1 MFNEKKEKTPQT
13 TERNVIGKNTKIKGD
28 IISEGDFRIDG
39 IVEGTI
45 KTDGRVIVGKS
56 GDINGKIECANA
68 DFEGAFS
75 GELIVQN
82 LLTLKSTSKISGE
95 VTIGKLSVEPGADF
109 NATCSMRGS
118 VKELKNGKQKE
129 KTA

>member
-39 IVEGTI
+39 AIEGTI

-56 GDINGKIECANA
+56 GEINGKVECANA
-68 DFEGAFS
+68 DFEGVFS

-82 LLTLKSTSKISGE
+82 LLTLKSTSKISGD
-95 VTIGKLSVEPGADF
+95 VIIGKLSVEPGADF
-109 NATCSMRGS
+109 NATCSMKGS
-118 VKELKNGKQKE
+118 VKELANGKQKE
-129 KTA
+129 KSA